1 MNELIRK
8 LGDKV
13 KEKDM
18 TWQEVADKVKEEH
31 NEDLTSNAV
40 KKRYQRMIKNEN
52 NPKPVNVN
60 NGEFETL
67 YGDGT
72 VEAQKIVNL
81 SPGEKASPDLVLKKL
96 GYDPNEWELVMMSFS
111 NWQTHTREQETK
123 ELYAV
128 KFRIK
133 PRIKEI
139 NPNAM
144 LELVDKVFSKKIKPI
159 NLPKKEVDKELDKD
173 SVTVLGAVELHLGK
187 EAREFDVGEN
197 YNVDIAID
205 RYETIIK
212 VLCEEQEYKKS
223 HKLVYGIGNDFINV
237 DTPLNTTTKG
247 TFQYGGI
254 SSYELFDIALKLQ
267 LQSLLTIREKY
278 NEIEVVL
285 VKGNHANQL
294 EYALFRA
301 LQQRFIND
309 SVIHFRDDYKDVQ
322 AIKMGNTSVFMAHGD
337 SNYKRI
343 VESMSKEF
351 YQIYGDTEFRYILL
365 GHLHHKQKLDELN
378 GFTVFRL
385 SSPSGIDRW
394 HYKERYISQAGQEI
408 FTFSKENGLTD
419 VKHIPFQKVLKGE
432 KNAR

>member
-1 MNELIRK
+1 
-8 LGDKV
+8 
-13 KEKDM
+13 M

-187 EAREFDVGEN
+187 EAREFDVGE
-197 YNVDIAID
+197 
-205 RYETIIK
+205 
-212 VLCEEQEYKKS
+212 
-223 HKLVYGIGNDFINV
+223 
-237 DTPLNTTTKG
+237 
-247 TFQYGGI
+247 
-254 SSYELFDIALKLQ
+254 KLQ
-267 LQSLLTIREKY
+267 CRY
-278 NEIEVVL
+278 
-285 VKGNHANQL
+285 
-294 EYALFRA
+294 
-301 LQQRFIND
+301 
-309 SVIHFRDDYKDVQ
+309 
-322 AIKMGNTSVFMAHGD
+322 
-337 SNYKRI
+337 SNR
-343 VESMSKEF
+343 
-351 YQIYGDTEFRYILL
+351 
-365 GHLHHKQKLDELN
+365 
-378 GFTVFRL
+378 
-385 SSPSGIDRW
+385 
-394 HYKERYISQAGQEI
+394 
-408 FTFSKENGLTD
+408 
-419 VKHIPFQKVLKGE
+419 
-432 KNAR
+432 

>member
-8 LGDKV
+8 LGEKV
-13 KEKDM
+13 KSQEA
-18 TWQEVADKVKEEH
+18 TWREVAKEV
-31 NEDLTSNAV
+31 NQAFDSDLSSNAV
-40 KKRYQRMIKNEN
+40 KKRYYRIMKAEKH
-52 NPKPVNVN
+52 PKPVNVN
-60 NGEFETL
+60 QGEYETL

-81 SPGEKASPDLVLKKL
+81 SPEEKASPDLVLKKL
-96 GYDPNEWELVMMSFS
+96 GYDPNEWELAMMSFS
-111 NWQTHTREQETK
+111 NWQQHTREQDTK

-133 PRIKEI
+133 PRDKQL
-139 NPNAM
+139 NPEDM
-144 LELVDKVFSKKIKPI
+144 LKIVDKVFSKKIKPI
-159 NLPKKEVDKELDKD
+159 KLPKKEIDKELNKD

-197 YNVDIAID
+197 YNVDIAIE
-205 RYETIIK
+205 RYETIIN
-212 VLCEEQEYKKS
+212 VLCEEQEYRKS
-223 HKLVYGIGNDFINV
+223 NKLVYGIGNDFINI
-237 DTPLNTTTKG
+237 DTPANTTTKG

-254 SSYELFDIALKLQ
+254 SSYELFDIGLQLQ
-267 LQSLLTIREKY
+267 LQSLLTLREQY
-278 NEIEVVL
+278 NEVEVVL

-309 SVIHFRDDYKDVQ
+309 DVIKFKDDYKDIQ

-365 GHLHHKQKLDELN
+365 GHLHHKQKIDELN

-408 FTFSKENGLTD
+408 FTFSKDTGLTD
-419 VKHIPFQKVLKGE
+419 VKYITFPKVLK
-432 KNAR
+432 K

>member
-1 MNELIRK
+1 MKELIRELGRKVK
-8 LGDKV
+8 LGQS
-13 KEKDM
+13 
-18 TWQEVADKVKEEH
+18 TWQEVANEFNQQMGATLTKE
-31 NEDLTSNAV
+31 AIR
-40 KKRYQRMIKNEN
+40 KRYSNLNDDFTVETIKERQT
-52 NPKPVNVN
+52 
-60 NGEFETL
+60 NGKEFETL

-72 VEAQKIVNL
+72 IEAQKIVNL
-81 SPGEKASPDLVLKKL
+81 SPSEKASPDIVLKKL
-96 GYDPNEWELVMMSFS
+96 GYDPAEWELVMMSFS
-111 NWQTHTREQETK
+111 NWQQHTK
-123 ELYAV
+123 EQTTKQLYAV

-133 PRIKEI
+133 PK
-139 NPNAM
+139 NKQLDPNEM
-144 LELVDKVFSKKIKPI
+144 LEIVDKVFSEKIKPL
-159 NLPKKEVDKELDKD
+159 NLPKKVKNKELNQD

-197 YNVDIAID
+197 YNVDIAIE

-212 VLCEEQEYKKS
+212 VLCEEQEYRNS

-309 SVIHFRDDYKDVQ
+309 DTINFRDDYKDVQ
-322 AIKMGNTSVFMAHGD
+322 AIKIGNTSVFMSHGD

-378 GFTVFRL
+378 GFTVYRL

-394 HYKERYISQAGQEI
+394 HHKQRYLSQPGQEI
-408 FTFSKENGLTD
+408 FTFSKESGLTD
-419 VKHIPFQKVLKGE
+419 VKHISFQKVMKRL
-432 KNAR
+432 

>member
-1 MNELIRK
+1 MNELIKK
-8 LGDKV
+8 LGAKV
-13 KEKDM
+13 KTHEA
-18 TWQEVADKVKEEH
+18 TWREVAKEV
-31 NEDLTSNAV
+31 NQAFDSDLSSNAV
-40 KKRYQRMIKNEN
+40 KKRYYRIMKAEK

-60 NGEFETL
+60 QGEYETL

-81 SPGEKASPDLVLKKL
+81 SPEEKASPDLVLKKL
-96 GYDPNEWELVMMSFS
+96 GYDPFEWELAMMSFS
-111 NWQTHTREQETK
+111 NWQQHTREQETK

-133 PRIKEI
+133 PRNQQL
-139 NPNAM
+139 NPEEM
-144 LELVDKVFSKKIKPI
+144 LKIVDKVFSKKIKPI
-159 NLPKKEVDKELDKD
+159 NLPKKEIDKELDKD

-197 YNVDIAID
+197 YNVDIAIE
-205 RYETIIK
+205 RYETIIN
-212 VLCEEQEYKKS
+212 VLCEEQEYRKS
-223 HKLVYGIGNDFINV
+223 HKLVYGIGNDFINI
-237 DTPLNTTTKG
+237 DTPANTTTRG
-247 TFQYGGI
+247 TPQNGGI

-278 NEIEVVL
+278 NEVEVVL

-309 SVIHFRDDYKDVQ
+309 DVVKFKDDYKDIQ
-322 AIKMGNTSVFMAHGD
+322 AIKMGNTSVFMTHGD

-343 VESMSKEF
+343 IESMSKEF
-351 YQIYGDTEFRYILL
+351 YKIYGNTEYRYILL
-365 GHLHHKQKLDELN
+365 GHLHHKQKIDELN

-394 HYKERYISQAGQEI
+394 HYKERYLGQAGQEI

-419 VKHIPFQKVLKGE
+419 VKYITFKKVLKGVN
-432 KNAR
+432 K

>member
-1 MNELIRK
+1 MLEDLIKEL
-8 LGDKV
+8 GAEV
-13 KEKDM
+13 KQGTK
-18 TWQEVADKVKEEH
+18 TWQDVADIINDRLNLNLSSE
-31 NEDLTSNAV
+31 AV
-40 KKRYQRMIKNEN
+40 RKRYKRLANITTNT
-52 NPKPVNVN
+52 VN
-60 NGEFETL
+60 NGNEYETR

-81 SPGEKASPDLVLKKL
+81 SPKEKASPDRVLEIL
-96 GYDPNEWELVMMSFS
+96 GYDPYEWKFVMMNFS
-111 NWQTHTREQETK
+111 NWQQHTKEQNTK

-128 KFRIK
+128 KFKIK
-133 PRIKEI
+133 PKTKEL
-139 NPNAM
+139 NPNEM
-144 LELVDKVFSKKIKPI
+144 LDIIDNVFNKKIKPI
-159 NLPKKEVDKELDKD
+159 NLPKKVKDTGLDKD

-197 YNVDIAID
+197 YNVDIAIE
-205 RYETIIK
+205 RYETIVN
-212 VLCEEQEYKKS
+212 VLCEEQEYRKS
-223 HKLVYGIGNDFINV
+223 NKLVYGIGNDFINI
-237 DTPLNTTTKG
+237 DTPDNTTTKG
-247 TFQYGGI
+247 TFQCGGI
-254 SSYELFDIALKLQ
+254 SSYELFDIGLKLQ
-267 LQSLLTIREKY
+267 LQSLLTLREQY

-309 SVIHFRDDYKDVQ
+309 DVVKFKDDYKDIQ
-322 AIKMGNTSVFMAHGD
+322 AIKMGNTSVFMTHGD

-351 YQIYGDTEFRYILL
+351 YKIYGATEHRYILL

-394 HYKERYISQAGQEI
+394 HYKERYLSQAGQEI

-419 VKHIPFQKVLKGE
+419 IKYISFQKVLK
-432 KNAR
+432 

>member
-1 MNELIRK
+1 M
-8 LGDKV
+8 
-13 KEKDM
+13 
-18 TWQEVADKVKEEH
+18 
-31 NEDLTSNAV
+31 
-40 KKRYQRMIKNEN
+40 
-52 NPKPVNVN
+52 
-60 NGEFETL
+60 
-67 YGDGT
+67 
-72 VEAQKIVNL
+72 
-81 SPGEKASPDLVLKKL
+81 LKKL

-111 NWQTHTREQETK
+111 NWQQHTKEQNTK

-128 KFRIK
+128 KFKIK
-133 PRIKEI
+133 PK
-139 NPNAM
+139 NKQLDPNEM
-144 LELVDKVFSKKIKPI
+144 LEIIDKVFSKKIKPL
-159 NLPKKEVDKELDKD
+159 NLPKKEKNTGLNQD

-197 YNVDIAID
+197 YNVDIAIE
-205 RYETIIK
+205 RYKTIIK
-212 VLCEEQEYKKS
+212 VLSEEQEYRKS
-223 HKLVYGIGNDFINV
+223 YKLVYGIGNDFINI
-237 DTPLNTTTKG
+237 DTPSNTTTKG

-254 SSYELFDIALKLQ
+254 SSYELFDIGLKLQ
-267 LQSLLTIREKY
+267 LQSLLTLREKY

-309 SVIHFRDDYKDVQ
+309 SVINFRDDYKDVQ
-322 AIKMGNTSVFMAHGD
+322 AIKMGNTSVFMSHGD

-394 HYKERYISQAGQEI
+394 HYKERYISQSGQEI

-419 VKHIPFQKVLKGE
+419 VKHISFQKVLK
-432 KNAR
+432 R